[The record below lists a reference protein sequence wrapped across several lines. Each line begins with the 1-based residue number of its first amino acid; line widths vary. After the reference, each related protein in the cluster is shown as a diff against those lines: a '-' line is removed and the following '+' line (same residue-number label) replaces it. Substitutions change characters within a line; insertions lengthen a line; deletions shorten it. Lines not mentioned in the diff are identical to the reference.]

1 MRMRQFPYAMT
12 HASHD
17 SENSS
22 SLATFGG
29 GCFWCTEAMFA
40 GLKGVISAT
49 SGYSGGNT
57 QDPNYRE
64 VCSGATGHAEVIQ
77 IEYDAQL
84 ISYKDLLKIHMGS
97 HDPTT
102 LNSQGADHGTQYR
115 SIILIRNE
123 EERQLAKQVI
133 NEYAETL
140 EKDVVTEIKD
150 FEIFYAAEDNHQN
163 YYAENPNAGYCS
175 AVISPKLAKFRQ
187 TYQHLLR

>member
-1 MRMRQFPYAMT
+1 
-12 HASHD
+12 
-17 SENSS
+17 
-22 SLATFGG
+22 
-29 GCFWCTEAMFA
+29 MFA

-187 TYQHLLR
+187 TYHHLLR

>member
-1 MRMRQFPYAMT
+1 MT
-12 HASHD
+12 QES
-17 SENSS
+17 NSP

-29 GCFWCTEAMFA
+29 GCFWCTEAMFR

-57 QDPNYRE
+57 ENPTYPE

-77 IEYDAQL
+77 IEYDAQT
-84 ISYKDLLKIHMGS
+84 ISYEDLLRIHMGS

-115 SIILIRNE
+115 SIILVRNE
-123 EERQLAKQVI
+123 DEQHTAERVI
-133 NEYAETL
+133 NEYTETL
-140 EKDVVTEIKD
+140 GKNVVTEIKY
-150 FEIFYAAEDNHQN
+150 FEVFYPAEGNHQN

-175 AVISPKLAKFRQ
+175 AVITPKISKFRK
-187 TYQHLLR
+187 TYQHLLE